1 MSHAPF
7 LTRQLNGGTQQ
18 VFRFDNGFGAS
29 VVQHRFSY
37 GSDHGK
43 WELAVVKI
51 EGDDWDITYDTD
63 ITSDVIGHL
72 EWADVVELLDRI
84 AVLQA
89 NGSEAKSA
97 ESAKPEVK
105 IHDWKIIGD
114 RLYGLAE
121 GHPELGTQR
130 ITSSTIQRVDH
141 EAGIVETRNTAY
153 RLIGKGDAKAAA

>member
-1 MSHAPF
+1 MSHTPF
-7 LTRQLNGGTQQ
+7 LTRGVNGGTQQ
-18 VFRFDNGFGAS
+18 VFRFENGLGAS
-29 VVQHRFSY
+29 VVQHSFSY
-37 GSDHGK
+37 GGKDGK

-51 EGDDWDITYDTD
+51 DGDDWDITYDTD

-72 EWADVVELLDRI
+72 EWIEVEGLLDRI
-84 AVLQA
+84 AALQA

-105 IHDWKIIGD
+105 IHDWKILGD

-141 EAGIVETRNTAY
+141 EAGTVETRNTVY
-153 RLIGKGDAKAAA
+153 RLTGKGAQAAA